1 MSKLAKIQAS
11 HRLKRVAI
19 ARDHTIGV
27 TLAGLALGYYERTK
41 GSVPRL
47 IDSVPIPAKA
57 QLALVLAVVSDRLS
71 GKAREYTKTASDGLA
86 AIAAYEQGKAGFGE
100 IVKGR

>member
-11 HRLKRVAI
+11 HRLKKMAI

-27 TLAGLALGYYERTK
+27 SLAGLALGYYERSK
-41 GSVPRL
+41 GPVPRL
-47 IDSVPIPAKA
+47 VDSVPIPAKA

-71 GKAREYTKTASDGLA
+71 GKMREYTRTASDGLA

-100 IVKGR
+100 VVRGK